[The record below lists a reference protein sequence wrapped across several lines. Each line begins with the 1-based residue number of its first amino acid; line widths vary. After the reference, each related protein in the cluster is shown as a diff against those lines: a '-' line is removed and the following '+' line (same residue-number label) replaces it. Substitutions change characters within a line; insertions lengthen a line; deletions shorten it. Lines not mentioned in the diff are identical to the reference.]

1 MTETVRF
8 LLDGEYYEL
17 TNPDPTTT
25 VLNFLRYELA
35 RTGTKEGC
43 AEGDCGAC
51 TVVLGELID
60 GRIRCRAV
68 NACILFVPTL
78 DGKELITVE
87 SLRAKDGTL
96 HPVQQALVDTH
107 GSQCGFC
114 TPGFVMSLYAL
125 YEEGGARGRAHIND
139 ALAGN
144 LCRCTGYG
152 PIVEAG
158 LRMEEMRLPVDAGVL
173 KDRVDALRSLKRH
186 DTLKLSVKDKLTGTH
201 KYYFA
206 PVTIDG
212 LADISLAYPDATY
225 LAGGTDVGLW
235 VTKQHRELAQIIY
248 IGDVEEL
255 KHIQV
260 TDRSVEIGAGASFTD
275 AIDVLARYYGDMG
288 EIIRRIGSVQI
299 RNSGTLGGNIAN
311 GSPIGDSM
319 PALIA
324 AGATLTLRMG
334 SLERTMP
341 LEDYFIDYGK
351 QDLQPGEF
359 VARISVPLPPEHS
372 RYRAYKV
379 SKRFDQDISAV
390 CACFGFEIKAGVM
403 EGARIAYGGMTAT
416 PKRAAMAER
425 ALVGRAWTMDNMEA
439 AVAALAEDF
448 APISD
453 MRASADYRM
462 MAAQNLLRK
471 AFIELDAEAE
481 TRLVGDR
488 ELGHA

>member
-1 MTETVRF
+1 MTDTVRF
-8 LLDGEYYEL
+8 LLDGEYHEL
-17 TNPDPTTT
+17 RGVDPTLT

-51 TVVLGELID
+51 TVVLGELV
-60 GRIRCRAV
+60 GEKIRYRAV

-87 SLRAKDGTL
+87 SLKAQDGSL
-96 HPVQQALVDTH
+96 HPVQQALVDSH

-125 YEEGGARGRAHIND
+125 YEEGETPDRARLND

-158 LRMEEMRLPVDAGVL
+158 LRMGETRAAADP
-173 KDRVDALRSLKRH
+173 DALRERVEALKSLKRH
-186 DTLKLSVKDKLTGTH
+186 ETLKLSVKDRLTGNQR
-201 KYYFA
+201 YYFA
-206 PVTIDG
+206 PVNIDG

-235 VTKQHRELAQIIY
+235 VTKQHRELSQIIY
-248 IGDVEEL
+248 IGDVVEL
-255 KHIQV
+255 KHIHV
-260 TDRSVEIGAGASFTD
+260 TDRSVEIGAGVSFTD
-275 AIDVLARYYGDMG
+275 AMDVLAVHYPDMG
-288 EIIRRIGSVQI
+288 ELIRRLGSVQI
-299 RNSGTLGGNIAN
+299 RNSGTIGGNIAN

-324 AGATLTLRMG
+324 AGATVTLRMG

-341 LEDYFIDYGK
+341 LEDYFIDYGT
-351 QDLQPGEF
+351 QDRQPGEF
-359 VARISVPLPPEHS
+359 VAQISVPVPDRNL
-372 RYRAYKV
+372 RYRAYKI

-390 CACFGFEIKAGVM
+390 CACFGFEINKGKI
-403 EGARIAYGGMTAT
+403 EEARIAYGGMAAT
-416 PKRAAMAER
+416 PKRAAAAEN
-425 ALVGRAWTMDNMEA
+425 ALIGQPLDADHIER

-448 APISD
+448 SPIND
-453 MRASADYRM
+453 MRASGEYRM
-462 MAAQNLLRK
+462 TVAQNLLRK
-471 AFIELDAEAE
+471 AFIEMTAEHD
-481 TRLVGDR
+481 TRLTGDR
-488 ELGHA
+488 ELAHV